1 MKKKVLRERRAKDVA
16 VLEQVADEIV
26 TEIVLGTERPEI
38 KPYDGNEVF
47 GVIEEAKPTKKRAS
61 KKKEA

>member
-16 VLEQVADEIV
+16 ILEQVADEIV
-26 TEIVLGTERPEI
+26 TEIV
-38 KPYDGNEVF
+38 
-47 GVIEEAKPTKKRAS
+47 EEAKKTKKRAS